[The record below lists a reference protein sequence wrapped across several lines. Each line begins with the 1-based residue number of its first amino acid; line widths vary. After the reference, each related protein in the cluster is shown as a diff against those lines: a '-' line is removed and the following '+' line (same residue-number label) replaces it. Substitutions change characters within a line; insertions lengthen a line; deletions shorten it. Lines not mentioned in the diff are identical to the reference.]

1 MSASFDSGASRSTLA
16 QPPPG
21 ITVVAMPGISALMYS
36 ASPAAALKYPPPGEP
51 AVRVI
56 LSTASAPPEAKVA
69 ARATAS
75 RPRREMVN
83 ERRWPVMVI
92 LP

>member
-1 MSASFDSGASRSTLA
+1 MSASCDSGASRSTLA

-21 ITVVAMPGISALMYS
+21 ITVVEIPGISALMYS

-56 LSTASAPPEAKVA
+56 LSTAWAPPEAKVA
-69 ARATAS
+69 VRASAS
-75 RPRREMVN
+75 RLRREIAN
-83 ERRWPVMVI
+83 ERR
-92 LP
+92 